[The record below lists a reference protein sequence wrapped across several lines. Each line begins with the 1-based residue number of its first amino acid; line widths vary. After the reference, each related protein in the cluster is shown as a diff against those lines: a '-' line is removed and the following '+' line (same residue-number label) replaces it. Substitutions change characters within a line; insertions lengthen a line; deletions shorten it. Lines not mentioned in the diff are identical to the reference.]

1 MNKSLK
7 IYIFLLVLILI
18 GILFVDANR
27 PKPINWTPTYALND
41 KIPFGLF
48 VFGQEAEN
56 LFSKQKI
63 TKINNSPYEYF
74 YDKYDYDDSTYTVKG
89 DILYINE
96 DFTIDNSSVDELF
109 YYASRGNDVFISST
123 FFSKSLKDTLGF
135 DIETSNIFMDSFALN
150 VSNKNLNPKDY
161 YYSKGVSTKY
171 FSKIDTTNTV
181 VLGHQSST
189 KENLTNFIKIPYKTG
204 NFYLHTQPIVFTNY
218 YMLKDKNHEY
228 IEQISSYLKQDKIYW
243 FAKSYNDSQLNQSPM
258 RYILSQPSL
267 KWAWYI
273 ALISILIFIVFNAK
287 RKQRVIPII
296 EPLRNTTIDFTKTIG
311 NLYYQEGNHKN
322 IIDKKIIYFLEKIRN
337 EYLIDTT
344 ELNESF
350 INRFQHKSGHKKED
364 IAALVQL
371 INHLRIK
378 EVCNEKDIIT
388 LNLAIEKLN
397 HKPDK

>member
-7 IYIFLLVLILI
+7 IYIFILVLILI

-27 PKPINWTPTYALND
+27 PKPINWTPTFALND
-41 KIPFGLF
+41 KIPFGLY
-48 VFGQEAEN
+48 VFSQESEN
-56 LFSKQKI
+56 LFSNQKI
-63 TKINNSPYEYF
+63 TKINATPYEYF
-74 YDKYDYDDSTYTVKG
+74 YDKYDYEDSTYTVKG

-96 DFTIDNSSVDELF
+96 DFTIDDSSVDELF

-135 DIETSNIFMDSFALN
+135 EIETSNIFMDSFALN

-181 VLGHQSST
+181 VLGHQNST
-189 KENLTNFIKIPYKTG
+189 KENLTNFIKVPYKSG

-218 YMLKDKNHEY
+218 YMLKDTNHEY
-228 IEQISSYLKQDKIYW
+228 VEQISSYLNQDKVYW
-243 FAKSYNDSQLNQSPM
+243 FAKSYNNSELNQSIM
-258 RYILSQPSL
+258 RYILSQSSL

-273 ALISILIFIVFNAK
+273 SLISILIFIVFNAK
-287 RKQRVIPII
+287 RKQRVIPIV
-296 EPLRNTTIDFTKTIG
+296 EPLRNTTVDFTKTIG

-344 ELNESF
+344 ELDATF

-364 IAALVQL
+364 IATLVQL
-371 INHLRIK
+371 INHLRRK
-378 EVCNEKDIIT
+378 EVCNESDIVT

-397 HKPDK
+397 HK

>member
-27 PKPINWTPTYALND
+27 PKPINWTPTFALND
-41 KIPFGLF
+41 KIPFGLY
-48 VFGQEAEN
+48 VFGQEVEN
-56 LFSKQKI
+56 LFSNQKI
-63 TKINNSPYEYF
+63 TKINNTPYEYF
-74 YDKYDYDDSTYTVKG
+74 YDKYDYNDSTYTVKG

-96 DFTIDNSSVDELF
+96 DFALDNSSVDELF

-123 FFSKSLKDTLGF
+123 FFSNSLKDTLGF

-150 VSNKNLNPKDY
+150 ISNKNLNPKDY

-171 FSKIDTTNTV
+171 FSKIDTTNTI

-189 KENLTNFIKIPYKTG
+189 KKNLTNFIKIPYKTG

-228 IEQISSYLKQDKIYW
+228 VEQISSYLKQDKIFW

-296 EPLRNTTIDFTKTIG
+296 EPLKNTTVDFTKTIG

-364 IAALVQL
+364 IATAFQL
-371 INHLRIK
+371 INHLKRK
-378 EVCNEKDIIT
+378 EICNEKDIVA

-397 HKPDK
+397 HKQDK

>member
-1 MNKSLK
+1 M
-7 IYIFLLVLILI
+7 VLILI

-27 PKPINWTPTYALND
+27 PKPINWTPTFALND
-41 KIPFGLF
+41 KIPFGLYI
-48 VFGQEAEN
+48 FGQEAEN
-56 LFSKQKI
+56 LFSNQKL
-63 TKINNSPYEYF
+63 TKIGVTPYEYF
-74 YDKYDYDDSTYTVKG
+74 YDKYDYNDSTYTVNG

-135 DIETSNIFMDSFALN
+135 EIETSNIFMDSFALN

-189 KENLTNFIKIPYKTG
+189 NKKLANFIKIPYKKG
-204 NFYLHTQPIVFTNY
+204 NFFLHTQPIVFTNY
-218 YMLKDKNHEY
+218 YMLKDKNY
-228 IEQISSYLKQDKIYW
+228 KYVEQISSYLNQDKVYW
-243 FAKSYNDSQLNQSPM
+243 FAKSYNSSQLNQSPM
-258 RYILSQPSL
+258 RYILSQPGL

-273 ALISILIFIVFNAK
+273 SLISILIFIIFNAK

-296 EPLRNTTIDFTKTIG
+296 EPLKNTTVDFTKTIG

-364 IAALVQL
+364 IVALIQL
-371 INHLRIK
+371 INHLRRK
-378 EVCNEKDIIT
+378 EVCNESDIVT

-397 HKPDK
+397 HKQDK